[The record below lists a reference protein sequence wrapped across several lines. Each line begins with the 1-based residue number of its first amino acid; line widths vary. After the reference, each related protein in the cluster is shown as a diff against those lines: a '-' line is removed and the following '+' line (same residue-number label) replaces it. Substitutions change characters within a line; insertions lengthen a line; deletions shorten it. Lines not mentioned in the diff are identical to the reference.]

1 VNTGGATLVGTA
13 ADGTL
18 VTIHVAMAI
27 VGGFAAL
34 LVVGELVRSTNL
46 LDKE

>member
-1 VNTGGATLVGTA
+1 
-13 ADGTL
+13 
-18 VTIHVAMAI
+18 MAI